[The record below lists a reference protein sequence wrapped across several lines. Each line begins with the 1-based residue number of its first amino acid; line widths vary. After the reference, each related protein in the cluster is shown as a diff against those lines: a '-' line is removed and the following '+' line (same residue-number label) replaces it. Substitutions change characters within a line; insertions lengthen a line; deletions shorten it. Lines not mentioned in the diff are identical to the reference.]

1 MAKEPIQ
8 NTLGAVQDTEEV
20 GLLLNTSSQEAVSR
34 IKMAEV
40 LTDVLAFLTTTVRN
54 RDFFT
59 GYSLSEVITERLA
72 LIGDDANNSNSFN
85 LRRRTLLAEL
95 TFLEETL
102 VDTIDRAIESLET
115 TGEVELVVD
124 TEVNGL

>member
-1 MAKEPIQ
+1 I
-8 NTLGAVQDTEEV
+8 QDTEEV

-40 LTDVLAFLTTTVRN
+40 MTDVLTFLTTTARN

-59 GYSLSEVITERLA
+59 GYSLSEVITERLS
-72 LIGDDANNSNSFN
+72 LIGDDSNNSNSFN
-85 LRRRTLLAEL
+85 LRRRTLLAQL

-102 VDTIDRAIESLET
+102 VDTIDKAVESLET
-115 TGEVELVVD
+115 VGEVELVVD
-124 TEVNGL
+124 TEVNGI